1 MNLYR
6 AFESDPLLIDMN
18 YLSELFRRQLSE
30 AVERILNAFDEETL
44 DTSELAMTVGAG
56 KSLG

>member
-6 AFESDPLLIDMN
+6 AFESDPLLVDMN

-30 AVERILNAFDEETL
+30 AGERILNAFDEETV
-44 DTSELAMTVGAG
+44 DTGELAMTVGAG
-56 KSLG
+56 KSIG

>member
-6 AFESDPLLIDMN
+6 EFENDPLLVDMN
-18 YLSELFRRQLSE
+18 YLSKLFRGQLSE
-30 AVERILNAFDEETL
+30 AGERILTAVAEETV
-44 DTSELAMTVGAG
+44 DTGGLARRVGAG